1 MKLKIF
7 KGIRNPKGYNFT
19 RIIFS
24 KKPDAEK
31 YVDSL
36 NNKFLLKKAQML
48 EYPLSKRKEKLI
60 KLSEPKK
67 YCLTKE
73 GKNKYL
79 LWEEI

>member
-7 KGIRNPKGYNFT
+7 IGIRNPKGYNST
-19 RIIFS
+19 KINFS
-24 KKPDAEK
+24 KKETAEK

-36 NNKFLLKKAQML
+36 NNQFLLKKAQML
-48 EYPLSKRKEKLI
+48 EYPLSKRREKLI
-60 KLSEPKK
+60 RLAEHKK